1 VKKSAR
7 FTNRSVSSH
16 PNETTGLYVNWLLG
30 VGLGTQIHKRETM
43 NYTTEYNHEY
53 ENIIKYINNKYIYKY
68 SYSRGVQSGLGEEL
82 A

>member
-1 VKKSAR
+1 
-7 FTNRSVSSH
+7 
-16 PNETTGLYVNWLLG
+16 
-30 VGLGTQIHKRETM
+30 M

-82 A
+82 ARSG

>member
-1 VKKSAR
+1 
-7 FTNRSVSSH
+7 
-16 PNETTGLYVNWLLG
+16 
-30 VGLGTQIHKRETM
+30 M

-53 ENIIKYINNKYIYKY
+53 ENIIKYINNKYIYNKY